1 MEEALEVLREDGI
14 ELDALRIRAFP
25 FGREV
30 FEFIARHATVYV
42 VEQNR
47 DAQMRTLLV
56 NEGDLDP
63 ASLVSVL
70 HYDGLPITSAFIA
83 ESIRERLA
91 PDMRGRGGRTRQPQ
105 EAD

>member
-1 MEEALEVLREDGI
+1 
-14 ELDALRIRAFP
+14 
-25 FGREV
+25 
-30 FEFIARHATVYV
+30 
-42 VEQNR
+42 
-47 DAQMRTLLV
+47 
-56 NEGDLDP
+56 
-63 ASLVSVL
+63 VL